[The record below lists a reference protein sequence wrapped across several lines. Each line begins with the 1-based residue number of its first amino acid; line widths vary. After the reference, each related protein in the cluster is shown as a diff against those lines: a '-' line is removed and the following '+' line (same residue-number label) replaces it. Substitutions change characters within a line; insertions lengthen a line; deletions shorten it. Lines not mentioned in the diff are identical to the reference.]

1 MRRPAGLRLDHIQKE
16 HKMTEQHRIDSTA
29 ADAPFVESEVDLEGA
44 ASFADAETREILNL
58 LGDGESGGSCCGG
71 SCCAA

>member
-1 MRRPAGLRLDHIQKE
+1 
-16 HKMTEQHRIDSTA
+16 MTDQHRTDSTA
-29 ADAPFVESEVDLEGA
+29 SEAPMAESEVDLGGA

-58 LGDGESGGSCCGG
+58 LGDSDSGGSCCGG